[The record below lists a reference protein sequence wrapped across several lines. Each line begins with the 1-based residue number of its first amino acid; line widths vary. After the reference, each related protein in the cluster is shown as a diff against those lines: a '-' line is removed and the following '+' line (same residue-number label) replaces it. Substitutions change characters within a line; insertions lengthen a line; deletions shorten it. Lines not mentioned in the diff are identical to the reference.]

1 MEPALRSSAKPA
13 SLPAFLNQRLNTYVV
28 AATAAGVSALAMAQG
43 AEAQIVFTPANKT
56 INTGQRML
64 IDLNH
69 DGVPDVVI
77 REGQCSA
84 SVYFPGNSLQA
95 VPQAGGGVERIYP
108 GLAAALSDGSEIGG
122 RKFFNS
128 RAGVMATFS
137 NYGVY
142 YFGSWV
148 DYESQAKYLG
158 IKFSSAGEIHY
169 GWARLTVL
177 PANKDI
183 FATLSG
189 YAYETRANT
198 PIRAG
203 DRGTQGDEAS
213 SEVIEGT
220 EPAERFPRTLGH
232 LARGAP
238 ALPLPLC
245 GRTQ

>member
-1 MEPALRSSAKPA
+1 MEQALRSSAKPA
-13 SLPAFLNQRLNTYVV
+13 RLSAFLNQRLNTYVV
-28 AATAAGVSALAMAQG
+28 AATAASVSALAMAQG

-56 INTGQRML
+56 INTGEKLL

-69 DGVPDVVI
+69 DGIPDVVV
-77 REGQCSA
+77 REGQCSV

-108 GLAAALSDGSEIGG
+108 GLAAALSAGSEISG
-122 RKFFNS
+122 RNFFNS
-128 RAGVMATFS
+128 RGAVMATFT

-158 IKFSSAGEIHY
+158 IKFSSAGEVHY

-177 PANKDI
+177 PATKDI
-183 FATLSG
+183 IATLSG

-203 DRGTQGDEAS
+203 DRGTQVGGAD
-213 SEVIEGT
+213 SEINDGAEG
-220 EPAERFPRTLGH
+220 PVKFPRTLGR
-232 LARGAP
+232 LARGA
-238 ALPLPLC
+238 APLPRC
-245 GRTQ
+245 GWTQ

>member
-1 MEPALRSSAKPA
+1 MEQALRSSAKPA
-13 SLPAFLNQRLNTYVV
+13 SLPAFLNHRLSTYVV
-28 AATAAGVSALAMAQG
+28 AATAAGVSALAMAQS

-56 INTGQRML
+56 INTGEKLL

-69 DGVPDVVI
+69 DGVAEVVI
-77 REGQCSA
+77 REGQCSR

-108 GLAAALSDGSEIGG
+108 GLAAALSAGSEISG
-122 RKFFNS
+122 RNFFNS
-128 RAGVMATFS
+128 RAGVMATFT

-177 PANKDI
+177 PGNKDI
-183 FATLSG
+183 VGTLSG

-203 DRGTQGDEAS
+203 DRGTQGGEAS
-213 SEVIEGT
+213 SEIIDG
-220 EPAERFPRTLGH
+220 AERADRFPRTLGR
-232 LARGAP
+232 LARGA
-238 ALPLPLC
+238 APLPRC
-245 GRTQ
+245 GWTQ

>member
-1 MEPALRSSAKPA
+1 MEQAQRSSAKPA
-13 SLPAFLNQRLNTYVV
+13 SLPEFLNRQLNGYVV
-28 AATAAGVSALAMAQG
+28 AATAVGVSALAMAQG
-43 AEAQIVFTPANKT
+43 AEAQIVFTPADKT
-56 INTGQRML
+56 INTGEKLL

-69 DGVPDVVI
+69 DGVADVLI
-77 REGQCSA
+77 REWQCSVSA
-84 SVYFPGNSLQA
+84 GFPGNSLQA

-108 GLAAALSDGSEIGG
+108 GLAAALSAGSEIGG

-128 RAGVMATFS
+128 RAGVMATFT
-137 NYGVY
+137 NYDVY

-177 PANKDI
+177 PGNKDI

-189 YAYETRANT
+189 YAYETQANT

-203 DRGTQGDEAS
+203 DRGTQGGEAN
-213 SEVIEGT
+213 SEVVDGAER
-220 EPAERFPRTLGH
+220 AERFPRTLGH
-232 LARGAP
+232 LAGGA
-238 ALPLPLC
+238 APLPPC
-245 GRTQ
+245 GWTQ